1 MSNATVP
8 LNIFSFR
15 RQLVDDH
22 AGYTRGFIHIRE
34 PRLREFVD
42 RQLDD
47 GSSSSPGPV
56 TVSDVQTAPW
66 MARCSWNCFFA
77 RSIPSC
83 TVEMGTVRPSAGL
96 GFASRGVI

>member
-8 LNIFSFR
+8 LNIFNFR
-15 RQLVDDH
+15 RQLVDDY

-47 GSSSSPGPV
+47 GSSSS
-56 TVSDVQTAPW
+56 
-66 MARCSWNCFFA
+66 
-77 RSIPSC
+77 
-83 TVEMGTVRPSAGL
+83 L
-96 GFASRGVI
+96 AS